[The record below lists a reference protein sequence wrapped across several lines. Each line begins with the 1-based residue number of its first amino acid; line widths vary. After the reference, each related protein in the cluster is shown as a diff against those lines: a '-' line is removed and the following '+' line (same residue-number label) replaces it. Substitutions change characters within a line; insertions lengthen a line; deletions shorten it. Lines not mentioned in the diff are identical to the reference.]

1 MTTPP
6 ERSGKRCRTDSL
18 RLSIIVPVL
27 NEEAGIVAFL
37 NALSPHLRPGDEI
50 VVADGGSD
58 DKTVSLAQPLAH
70 RIVSAPQGRAKQMNA
85 GAEKAQGDV
94 FVFLHADTQLSP
106 EGLNAA
112 DLAVR
117 RGAVWGRFDISLS
130 GTHPAFRVIE
140 KFISWRSRLSGIAT
154 GDQAIFI
161 ERTAFRKIEGFPD
174 IALMEDVE
182 FSKRLKRLHPP
193 ACLQTKVVTSSRRWE
208 THGIVR
214 TVVKMWF
221 LRAAYTLGFSPEK
234 LVDYYRHG

>member
-1 MTTPP
+1 M
-6 ERSGKRCRTDSL
+6 
-18 RLSIIVPVL
+18 L

-130 GTHPAFRVIE
+130 GTQPRLLRLVE
-140 KFISWRSRLSGIAT
+140 KVFQHSLMQFCRSLFPKRW
-154 GDQAIFI
+154 DQ
-161 ERTAFRKIEGFPD
+161 TAFSASGDRRSGKNKDTELSHDDNNPQ
-174 IALMEDVE
+174 ASQER
-182 FSKRLKRLHPP
+182 SQACTRLL
-193 ACLQTKVVTSSRRWE
+193 E
-208 THGIVR
+208 T
-214 TVVKMWF
+214 T
-221 LRAAYTLGFSPEK
+221 FSPLCVQCHEFPN
-234 LVDYYRHG
+234 GG